1 MGASSGKRAS
11 RVCTALKMSA
21 PLSLIVL
28 ICLSTFV
35 ANANGTATCEE
46 CNGGSCQS
54 KACDKDTCAT
64 YSYDGNTYS
73 MCDHPG
79 FCNNA
84 QVANNKCEEVTW
96 PDGQTNPPPGST
108 VKLYCSTT
116 TPTGGM
122 IPAGAGCTVDT
133 NAATVHVPW
142 NAGLEGDASA
152 RTKTVTSGDMLHFMW
167 TGSHNVYEMASQTAF
182 ESCNFTGATELGS
195 TSPVMKTVSGDG
207 PWYFACQVGSHCQ
220 NGQKLQVDRK
230 LAVSTTCSDD
240 DAKLQADTEGTPL
253 ETIQTCADLATYCA
267 DDSALVTQGAPA
279 GWLASTCPA
288 TCGLCGGTGTCAEI
302 KAAYK
307 DSSCCY
313 QTNNAAFTNHS
324 QCVTYKSTYKS
335 QDCCRRRRARRGEF

>member
-54 KACDKDTCAT
+54 KTCDKDTCAT

-73 MCDHPG
+73 MCDNPG
-79 FCNNA
+79 FCQMSQA
-84 QVANNKCEEVTW
+84 PANNKCEEVTW
-96 PDGQTNPPPGST
+96 PNGQTNPPPGST

-142 NAGLEGDASA
+142 N
-152 RTKTVTSGDMLHFMW
+152 
-167 TGSHNVYEMASQTAF
+167 
-182 ESCNFTGATELGS
+182 
-195 TSPVMKTVSGDG
+195 DG
-207 PWYFACQVGSHCQ
+207 P
-220 NGQKLQVDRK
+220 
-230 LAVSTTCSDD
+230 
-240 DAKLQADTEGTPL
+240 P
-253 ETIQTCADLATYCA
+253 
-267 DDSALVTQGAPA
+267 
-279 GWLASTCPA
+279 
-288 TCGLCGGTGTCAEI
+288 
-302 KAAYK
+302 
-307 DSSCCY
+307 
-313 QTNNAAFTNHS
+313 NNAPYMLNMAE
-324 QCVTYKSTYKS
+324 
-335 QDCCRRRRARRGEF
+335 A